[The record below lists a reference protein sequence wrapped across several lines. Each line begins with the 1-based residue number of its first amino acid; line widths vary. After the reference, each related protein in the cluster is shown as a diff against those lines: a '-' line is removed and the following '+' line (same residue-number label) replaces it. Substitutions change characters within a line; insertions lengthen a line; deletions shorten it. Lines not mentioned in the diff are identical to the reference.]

1 MKDPKHG
8 RLMLDM
14 ATADLQAISHMLS
27 PHQFTDSIFGFHCQ
41 QAVEK
46 LLKAWLSLSGVA
58 FPRTHD
64 LRILFDL
71 AEDIDPQAVATFREL
86 EDLTDYGVQFR
97 YEAPFDLEPLDRLAL
112 ADQVGALERRVSGLM
127 ASVT

>member
-1 MKDPKHG
+1 MKDLKHG
-8 RLMLDM
+8 RMMLDM
-14 ATADLQAISHMLS
+14 ATADLQAIHNMLN

-46 LLKAWLSLSGVA
+46 LLKAWLSFSGVT

-64 LRILFDL
+64 LRILFDM
-71 AEDIDPQAVATFREL
+71 ASDIDRRAVAIFREL

-97 YEAPFDLEPLDRLAL
+97 YEAPFDLEPLNRLAL
-112 ADQVGALERRVSGLM
+112 VDQLGGSDWCA
-127 ASVT
+127 

>member
-1 MKDPKHG
+1 MKDPKHA

-14 ATADLQAISHMLS
+14 AAADVQALRNMSD
-27 PHQFTDSIFGFHCQ
+27 PGRFADSIFGFHCQ

-46 LLKAWLSLSGVA
+46 LLKAWLSLLGVA

-64 LRILFDL
+64 LRLL
-71 AEDIDPQAVATFREL
+71 LQLVGDIDPAGVAAFQDL

-97 YEAPFDLEPLDRLAL
+97 YEAPMNLEALDRAAQTESVVLL
-112 ADQVGALERRVSGLM
+112 YRHV
-127 ASVT
+127 ASMIEPA